1 MLNESMLQHE
11 RQLDRGWDYRDA
23 NTKEFTHG
31 IHPYPAMMI
40 PQVARR
46 LIQEYASSNGTLFDP
61 YCGTGTT
68 LLEGMLAG
76 QDTVG
81 TDLNPLARL
90 IAKVKT
96 TPIDIESLDKEIE
109 NFIDFGLDASFAQY
123 PSVEVPHIPNINYWF
138 DTRTQSDLALIL
150 SYVDQIAHP
159 SISDFFRVALS
170 LTVRKTSWTKNSEFN
185 LVRIPPTRIK
195 THDVDA
201 FPTMVGILG
210 ENRNAVAQLVD
221 LIGDASS
228 RCAIHAF
235 NTVSG
240 IPTGIIDQNAID
252 MVVTSP
258 PYGDSR
264 TTVAYGQFSR
274 LSSQWLGFQGA
285 NRVDNILMGGSK
297 LTGNAKFGFS
307 ELDDVIAA
315 ITETDPKRGS
325 EVASFFVDYR
335 RSVKN
340 VASVVKPGAYIC
352 YVVGNRTVRG
362 RRIPTAETTA
372 AFFEM
377 SGFNHQETFRRNIP
391 NKRMP
396 HRNSPTNVPGKLGNT
411 MNNEFIIVCRKAE

>member
-1 MLNESMLQHE
+1 MLQHE
-11 RQLDRGWDYRDA
+11 SQLDTGWDYRDA
-23 NTKEFTHG
+23 NTKELTHG

-46 LIQEYASSNGTLFDP
+46 LIQEYAPANGTLLDP

-76 QDTVG
+76 QDTIG

-96 TPIDIESLDKEIE
+96 TPIDIESLDNEVE
-109 NFIDFGLDASFAQY
+109 NFIDFGLNASFSQDS
-123 PSVEVPHIPNINYWF
+123 SVEVPSIPNIDYWF
-138 DTRTQSDLALIL
+138 DTKTQRDLALIL
-150 SYVDQIAHP
+150 DYVDRIP
-159 SISDFFRVALS
+159 NPGISDFFTVAFS
-170 LTVRKTSWTKNSEFN
+170 LTVRKTSWTKNSEFK
-185 LVRIPPTRIK
+185 LVRIPSAQMK
-195 THDVDA
+195 AHDVEA
-201 FPTMVGILG
+201 FTTMVGILG
-210 ENRNAVAQLVD
+210 ENRNALAQL
-221 LIGDASS
+221 LGIIGDAP
-228 RCAIHAF
+228 RECAIHSF

-240 IPTGIIDQNAID
+240 IPPDIIGQNSID

-285 NRVDNILMGGSK
+285 NRIDNILMGGSK
-297 LTGNAKFGFS
+297 LTRNPLFGFA
-307 ELDDVIAA
+307 ELDDVVTS

-325 EVASFFVDYR
+325 EVASFFADYR
-335 RSVKN
+335 RSIKN
-340 VASVVKPGAYIC
+340 IAPVVKPGAYIC

-362 RRIPTAETTA
+362 MRIPTAETTA

-377 SGFNHQETFRRNIP
+377 SGFNHTETFHRNIP

-411 MNNEFIIVCRKAE
+411 MNNEFIVVCRKAER